1 MTAAGNPISAGF
13 ISRVQNILMKPKAE
27 WQVIEGEPA
36 TPQSLFIGYACVLAA
51 IPAIA
56 RIISGLFPYCAL
68 GICVTHNLIFDIV
81 GGVVDYIISLA
92 GVYLVGVIINLLA
105 PNFGGQ
111 PNQIQAL
118 KVAVYSFTAVWL
130 AGIFAIYPLLAPLGI
145 VGAYS
150 AYLLYLGLPALMKSP
165 ADKSIAYTIVAILC
179 SLVVFIAVAVV
190 GTIIAGIG
198 AAVPAVVAAPVAPAV
213 AVH

>member
-1 MTAAGNPISAGF
+1 MTAAGNPISASF

-27 WQVIEGEPA
+27 WQVIEREQA
-36 TPQSLFIGYACVLAA
+36 TTQSLFVGYACVLAA

-56 RIISGLFPYCAL
+56 RIIGGLFPVCFFGAV
-68 GICVTHNLIFDIV
+68 CVTHNLIFDII
-81 GGVVDYIISLA
+81 GGVVDYVVSLV
-92 GVYLVGVIINLLA
+92 GVYLVGMIINVLA

-111 PNQIQAL
+111 QNQIQAM

-145 VGAYS
+145 LGAYS
-150 AYLLYLGLPALMKSP
+150 AYLLYAGLPSLMKAP
-165 ADKSIAYTIVAILC
+165 ADKAVGYTIVAILC
-179 SLVVFIAVAVV
+179 TIVVFFLVLVVGNVIRS
-190 GTIIAGIG
+190 IG
-198 AAVPAVVAAPVAPAV
+198 DAVPAVAAAPAV